1 MFEWPVFLN
10 LLRNA
15 ADIGF
20 FIFLANYMRRY
31 MVHLHCTIK
40 LWACGLLFGLA
51 GIVSMQYPV
60 IVSDGV
66 IVDLRAVLVAMAAL
80 YGGTRGALLAVLL
93 VAAGRYYLEGAG
105 FIPGVGTVMTAALLG
120 LLARWYEHRNNRRL
134 SNLPLLGLGFL
145 LALQMLPWMMMLPG
159 HIFLK
164 YLQDYALPVFI
175 LYPLTVLLFC
185 HVMAGEFRVLSHP
198 FLEITNL
205 KNISTEL
212 QRYAGGSSRTAV
224 AFAQIDN
231 FKNLNHLYG
240 YALGEQLLIQ
250 MYDRIRARFGEPL
263 LVRYGMGEFVM
274 CLKNLDNMSENLKC
288 ELKKIK
294 QELMQPY
301 RVHGMEINLTLT
313 AGVAVGAA
321 KKDAVETMLRQAET
335 ALHEARKKGQNHT
348 IMYEPSMAD
357 KSVHFSQI
365 QEALRSA
372 LARGEISLH
381 LQPQF
386 NTDTS
391 RLRGFEALVR
401 WNHPRLGPV
410 SPADFIP
417 IAEQNGTIIEIGEWV
432 LRQACEI
439 HLKELLPLFPES
451 LMSVNISAVQLGDPD
466 FAAGVVRILNE
477 TGLPPDRLELEITE
491 SGLMASVESAAETMS
506 QLEKLGIRFA
516 LDDFGTGYSS
526 LNYLQKFPIHLVKI
540 DKSFIHDLNG
550 RQSKSRMTESII
562 NFVHMLNLPV
572 VAEGLETDEQLTL
585 LRDWRCDFVQG
596 YLFSRPI
603 PAGEAPAYVRSIL
616 NQPSTV
622 VTP

>member
-1 MFEWPVFLN
+1 MFEWPVFIN

-20 FIFLANYMRRY
+20 FIFLVNYIRRY
-31 MVHLHCTIK
+31 MVHLNRTVK
-40 LWACGLLFGLA
+40 LWAWGLLFGLA
-51 GIVSMQYPV
+51 GLVSMQYP
-60 IVSDGV
+60 ITVSEGV
-66 IVDLRAVLVAMAAL
+66 IVDFRVVLVAMASL
-80 YGGTRGALLAVLL
+80 YGGARGALLSALL
-93 VAAGRYYLEGAG
+93 IAAGRYYLGGAG
-105 FIPGVGTVMTAALLG
+105 FIPGIGTVITAALLG
-120 LLARWYEHRNNRRL
+120 LLARWYEQKNNRRM
-134 SNLPLLGLGFL
+134 SNLQLLGLGFL
-145 LALQMLPWMMMLPG
+145 LALQMLPWVMLLPRQTVMQ
-159 HIFLK
+159 
-164 YLQDYALPVFI
+164 YLQYSAIPVFI
-175 LYPLTVLLFC
+175 LFPLTVLLFC
-185 HVMAGEFRVLSHP
+185 HVMAGQFRVLSHP
-198 FLEITNL
+198 FLEISNL
-205 KNISTEL
+205 KHISTEL
-212 QRYAGGSSRTAV
+212 QRYAGGSSQTAV

-250 MYDRIRARFGEPL
+250 MYDRIRSRFGDPL
-263 LVRYGMGEFVM
+263 LIRYGMGEFVM
-274 CLKNLDNMSENLKC
+274 CLKNLDNIQGSLKC

-321 KKDAVETMLRQAET
+321 RKDSVETMLRQAET

-372 LARGEISLH
+372 LSRGEISLH

-391 RLRGFEALVR
+391 LLRGFEALVR

-439 HLKELLPLFPES
+439 HLKELLPLFPEA

-466 FAAGVVRILNE
+466 FAAGVVRILEE

-491 SGLMASVESAAETMS
+491 SGLMASVESAAETMT

-540 DKSFIHDLNG
+540 DKSFIHDLSG
-550 RQSKSRMTESII
+550 RQNKSRMTESII

-603 PAGEAPAYVRSIL
+603 PAGEAPAYVRRIL
-616 NQPSTV
+616 NQPSP